1 MSDDGIVWRTVLE
14 KKDHDG
20 GKAEARFTPV
30 DARFI
35 QILGLKPAK
44 PDVPMA
50 VAELEAYGRNNPPN

>member
-1 MSDDGIVWRTVLE
+1 MLE